1 MLGRAAQKEMID
13 KDNTTIVEGAGAK
26 TDIQSTTSQRKI
38 EETAT
43 DYDRAKLQERLA
55 KLAGGGAVIRV
66 GAATTEVGQG
76 EEGAGQRR
84 SACHPGASRKALRRR
99 AAWPC
104 RARPGCSPRCAR
116 PTMTSAPASRL
127 CTARSNMPARQ
138 IAAKSDGDG
147 SLIVGRLL
155 ERGERGC
162 SAQAG

>member
-1 MLGRAAQKEMID
+1 MRHLTRRLPIPEFTASPGSPLAIRASASNSYTPRTEDLGTTLEKVTLQMLGRAAQKEMID

-76 EEGAGQRR
+76 EEG
-84 SACHPGASRKALRRR
+84 S
-99 AAWPC
+99 
-104 RARPGCSPRCAR
+104 
-116 PTMTSAPASRL
+116 
-127 CTARSNMPARQ
+127 
-138 IAAKSDGDG
+138 
-147 SLIVGRLL
+147 
-155 ERGERGC
+155 
-162 SAQAG
+162 